1 MGKKKKTQKKKVQR
15 ETSEI
20 MAVKVGYRASECYKW
35 ENIISPGRMTLP
47 CQCCFAISSRI
58 FPNAAAVEWEK
69 NKKKRTVTLSS
80 PPRSPPSGQTF
91 GLIFNDERPKRKSP
105 LFTLQEIKR
114 QVRLHHRYTLTTS
127 RRLLNVIIFLFF
139 SFSFSSK
146 RWDI

>member
-1 MGKKKKTQKKKVQR
+1 MREKQKK
-15 ETSEI
+15 
-20 MAVKVGYRASECYKW
+20 G
-35 ENIISPGRMTLP
+35 
-47 CQCCFAISSRI
+47 
-58 FPNAAAVEWEK
+58 
-69 NKKKRTVTLSS
+69 LSS

-139 SFSFSSK
+139 SFSIFKMILRVCSPFCFFLARELFDFVWRNFNRDNIQGK
-146 RWDI
+146 RKTQSRGCLCF